1 MADNNLFGFTGTQSM
16 VKTNPFQVNVT
27 PDLRASK
34 AMDSILN
41 LANTG
46 LQAANKYQE
55 VENKASLISAKD
67 DAMKVHQWYD
77 DTIKTT
83 HDEYARQDILNQY
96 KTALTSIEDAYP
108 DMKDEYKTAFKSSNY
123 AYTSA
128 QDKIISE
135 QVYKR
140 KVSDTDTGLTQ
151 IGVSLA
157 GAPANELTTVMK
169 DAKSAYLNIGM
180 SEADASEKVFSI
192 FMGAKINAI
201 DTDNIMG
208 VNLKQLKE
216 DKETLIKEFDPMLK
230 GKELDTK
237 LTKHFDILTKE
248 QGRAIKEYLND
259 FVRNDNTNIKS
270 FKAEMDKYSDN
281 LSDIDKANFIQDK
294 TDRLEAKRIRE
305 QARQDAINYK
315 VERQWEK
322 DAHAFMS
329 DPTKTPDEVNAFLQ
343 RGLDKG
349 FISQIEKDSFLNR
362 EIKAS
367 EVENTR
373 KVKEQTKQD
382 IAIVD
387 NNVKSGTW
395 GVDSPL
401 PTTYANMV
409 SIAKG
414 DILSSEDITKIKN
427 YGIQYN
433 LLNNTSAFVTKAMD
447 TSLMNIPLDEQQGY
461 KEGMG
466 HYARKLA
473 NYQNFNAEGVLKIY
487 NNYGVDGDVKQKLS
501 IDVNNPNT
509 VVNAVSTFN
518 KLKASDDAT
527 ARHMLGTKLYG
538 QLTELSANATVGKDG
553 SLLVSPDIVRK
564 VSEDWANPDV
574 LNKIDTKQFYK
585 DAKDNAFL
593 LNNVEEYKAL
603 MKIHNDHGKALDIL
617 TTEYK
622 SKFPAPGIS
631 LAYYP
636 GKVTPNDID
645 TIKRIPEYLN
655 TVSNG
660 EITGIHYDNG
670 KFYYS
675 SKTDKKFA
683 VIEEKQPDG
692 TFKSFSDIKDVYA
705 VINNKATEKI
715 QQSTAY
721 KIDKAIKSIPSEL
734 LKLNPTQSK
743 EDVPLAQQA
752 LDFLMSPYKD
762 INKK

>member
-16 VKTNPFQVNVT
+16 VKTNPFQVNVNA
-27 PDLRASK
+27 DLRASK

-96 KTALTSIEDAYP
+96 KNALTSIEDAYP

-140 KVSDTDTGLTQ
+140 KISDTDTGLTQ

-157 GAPANELTTVMK
+157 GAPANELTAVMK

-208 VNLKQLKE
+208 VNLKQLKD

-294 TDRLEAKRIRE
+294 TNRLEDKRLRELARQETINNKLEHIESKNLQFVLNDDSKSAEEKQAYLNDYAKRTKATPEALSYYTSKI
-305 QARQDAINYK
+305 
-315 VERQWEK
+315 
-322 DAHAFMS
+322 MS
-329 DPTKTPDEVNAFLQ
+329 DKEKADYKGIKEKTKSMLAIVESNFNNGVYPIDAPLP
-343 RGLDKG
+343 
-349 FISQIEKDSFLNR
+349 SSYEKMLTLVSDGTLTTA
-362 EIKAS
+362 EIA
-367 EVENTR
+367 
-373 KVKEQTKQD
+373 KVK
-382 IAIVD
+382 
-387 NNVKSGTW
+387 
-395 GVDSPL
+395 
-401 PTTYANMV
+401 
-409 SIAKG
+409 
-414 DILSSEDITKIKN
+414 N
-427 YGIQYN
+427 YTIQYN

-603 MKIHNDHGKALDIL
+603 MKIHNDHGKALDVL

-692 TFKSFSDIKDVYA
+692 TFKALSDIKDVYA

>member
-1 MADNNLFGFTGTQSM
+1 MANDLFGFTGTQSM
-16 VKTNPFQVNVT
+16 VKTNPIQVNVNA
-27 PDLRASK
+27 DLRASK

-55 VENKASLISAKD
+55 AENKASLISAKD
-67 DAMKVHQWYD
+67 NAMKVHQWYD
-77 DTIKTT
+77 DTIKNT

-96 KTALTSIEDAYP
+96 KTALTSIEDAYS
-108 DMKDEYKTAFKSSNY
+108 DMKDEYKIAFKSSNY

-140 KVSDTDTGLTQ
+140 KISDTDTGLTQ

-157 GAPANELTTVMK
+157 GAPASELTAVMK

-201 DTDNIMG
+201 DSDNIMG

-259 FVRNDNTNIKS
+259 FVSNDNTSVKA
-270 FKAEMDKYSDN
+270 FKTEMDKYSDN

-294 TDRLEAKRIRE
+294 TDRLEAKRVRE
-305 QARQDAINYK
+305 QAKQAALNYK
-315 VERQWEK
+315 AERYWEK
-322 DAHAFMS
+322 QAHAFMA
-329 DPTKTPDEVNAFLQ
+329 DPTKTPEEINTFLQ
-343 RGLDKG
+343 QGLDKG
-349 FISQIEKDSFLNR
+349 YISQIEKDSFLNI

-382 IAIVD
+382 IAIID

-401 PTTYANMV
+401 PTIYANMV

-414 DILSSEDITKIKN
+414 DVLSSEDITKIKN
-427 YGIQYN
+427 YNIQYN

-473 NYQNFNAEGVLKIY
+473 NYQNFNAEGIIKIY

-553 SLLVSPDIVRK
+553 SLTVSPDIVRK
-564 VSEDWANPDV
+564 VSEDWANPEV

-585 DAKDNAFL
+585 DAKDSAFL

-636 GKVTPNDID
+636 GKITQNDID

-692 TFKSFSDIKDVYA
+692 TFKALSDIKDVYA

-734 LKLNPTQSK
+734 LKLNPTHSK

>member
-55 VENKASLISAKD
+55 VESKSSLLNATKD
-67 DAMKVHQWYD
+67 TSVVHNWYSEE
-77 DTIKTT
+77 IKKTQ
-83 HDEYARQDILNQY
+83 DEYKQEEIYNQY
-96 KTALTSIEDAYP
+96 KDALRSIENNYS
-108 DMKDEYKTAFKSSNY
+108 DMQEQHKLTLSSANDSYINRQGSIISDRVYTRKVKDTDNALSNLSSN
-123 AYTSA
+123 
-128 QDKIISE
+128 
-135 QVYKR
+135 
-140 KVSDTDTGLTQ
+140 
-151 IGVSLA
+151 LA
-157 GAPANELTTVMK
+157 GASATELVQIMK
-169 DAKSAYLNIGM
+169 EAKSAYTNIGM
-180 SEADASEKVFSI
+180 SEMDSSDKVFSI

-201 DTDNIMG
+201 NTDNIMG

-294 TDRLEAKRIRE
+294 TNRLEDKRLRE
-305 QARQDAINYK
+305 LARQETINNKLEHIESKNLQFVLNDDSKSAEEKQAYLNDYTKRTNATPEALSYYTSKIMTDKEKADYK
-315 VERQWEK
+315 
-322 DAHAFMS
+322 
-329 DPTKTPDEVNAFLQ
+329 
-343 RGLDKG
+343 G
-349 FISQIEKDSFLNR
+349 
-362 EIKAS
+362 
-367 EVENTR
+367 
-373 KVKEQTKQD
+373 VKEKTKSML
-382 IAIVD
+382 AV
-387 NNVKSGTW
+387 
-395 GVDSPL
+395 VDSNFTNGIWSIDA
-401 PTTYANMV
+401 PTPSSYGKMITLA
-409 SIAKG
+409 SDGTLTTAEIA
-414 DILSSEDITKIKN
+414 KIKN

-447 TSLMNIPLDEQQGY
+447 TSLMSIPLDEQQGY

-501 IDVNNPNT
+501 IDINNPNT
-509 VVNAVSTFN
+509 VVNAVNTFN

-538 QLTELSANATVGKDG
+538 QLIELSANATVGKDG
-553 SLLVSPDIVRK
+553 SLILSPDTVRK

-692 TFKSFSDIKDVYA
+692 IFKALSDIKDVYA